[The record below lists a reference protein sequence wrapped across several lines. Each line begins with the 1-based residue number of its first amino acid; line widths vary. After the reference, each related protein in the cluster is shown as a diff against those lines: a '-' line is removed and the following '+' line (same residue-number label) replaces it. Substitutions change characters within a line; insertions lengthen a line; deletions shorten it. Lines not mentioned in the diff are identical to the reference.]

1 VGSRLYATI
10 KALAHHGTVSPK
22 VLTCEMQRQQSRKM
36 TVVTWFCEASPFF
49 QCAGISHP
57 TRPWGGGS
65 RGDTR
70 GGPYPGEETHAP
82 ARSFRFSPYTGPSTG
97 RGLFAPSPVT
107 LGFTMPVSPARG
119 RVERDY
125 KGREKGQ
132 THPPKDL
139 SNVRLTTSMSQVLIQ
154 QTTHD
159 RGCMQKKEGARG
171 AFAAPDQAS
180 FRYRAMSSGPA
191 SSGSAFS
198 TKCKK

>member
-1 VGSRLYATI
+1 MGSRLYATI

-82 ARSFRFSPYTGPSTG
+82 ARSFRFSPYTGPWG
-97 RGLFAPSPVT
+97 AKSPLPCHSWVHYASIPGSGQSGER
-107 LGFTMPVSPARG
+107 LQRAR
-119 RVERDY
+119 
-125 KGREKGQ
+125 KGPN
-132 THPPKDL
+132 TPPKDL

-171 AFAAPDQAS
+171 TFAAPDQAS

>member
-1 VGSRLYATI
+1 MEHQQLHEMRVVAWLCEIS
-10 KALAHHGTVSPK
+10 
-22 VLTCEMQRQQSRKM
+22 LTPAWLQY
-36 TVVTWFCEASPFF
+36 
-49 QCAGISHP
+49 AGIPHP
-57 TRPWGGGS
+57 TRPLASSPAPGAGGS